1 LLEESFYLL
10 KRGVAPGVDGVMW
23 IDYQEN
29 LTGNL
34 KELHERQQKGI
45 IGPCQLSVYISQRQ
59 MEGRDL

>member
-29 LTGNL
+29 LTGKL
-34 KELHERQQKGI
+34 KELQEGI
-45 IGPCQLSVYISQRQ
+45 IGLSQLSVYISQRQ